1 MVTGSLAR
9 RYARAVLEIGTANGN
24 LDKIGADLRSLAKAM
39 RESAELVTALT
50 NPAIRRA
57 DRRRVIDGLLEK
69 IGAEPHTRSLVRLL
83 LDGERLG
90 SVEAIS
96 REVDAMIEA
105 RSGRMSAEVTSAR
118 PLDAGQLSQIIT
130 ALEKLSGKKVAV
142 TRREDP
148 DLLGGVV
155 ARLGDTV
162 YDGSLRTQ
170 LRTLRDELTSSTSG
184 SASSSSSSRSGSAP
198 AGDLAK

>member
-1 MVTGSLAR
+1 VVTGSLAR

-57 DRRRVIDGLLEK
+57 DRRRVIDGLLQR
-69 IGAEPHTRSLVRLL
+69 IGAELHTKNLVYLL

-90 SVEAIS
+90 SLEAIS

-105 RSGRMSAEVTSAR
+105 KAGRMSAEITSAR
-118 PLDAGQLSQIIT
+118 PLDATQLSQIIT
-130 ALEKLSGKKVAV
+130 SLEKLSGKKVAV

-155 ARLGDTV
+155 AKLGDTV

-170 LRTLRDELTSSTSG
+170 LRTLRDELT
-184 SASSSSSSRSGSAP
+184 
-198 AGDLAK
+198 K

>member
-9 RYARAVLEIGTANGN
+9 RYARAVLELGIANGN
-24 LDKIGADLRSLAKAM
+24 LEKLGIDLRTLARAM
-39 RESAELVTALT
+39 HDSAELITALT

-57 DRRRVIDGLLEK
+57 DRRRVLDGLLQR
-69 IGAEPHTRSLVRLL
+69 IGAESHTKNLVYLL

-90 SVEAIS
+90 SLEAIS

-105 RSGRMSAEVTSAR
+105 RSGRLSAEVTSAR

-130 ALEKLSGKKVAV
+130 ALEKLSGKKIAV
-142 TRREDP
+142 TKREDP

-155 ARLGDTV
+155 ARVGDTV

-170 LRTLRDELTSSTSG
+170 LRSLRDELT
-184 SASSSSSSRSGSAP
+184 
-198 AGDLAK
+198 K

>member
-57 DRRRVIDGLLEK
+57 DRRRVIDGLLQR
-69 IGAEPHTRSLVRLL
+69 IGAELHSKNLVYLL

-90 SVEAIS
+90 SLEAIS

-105 RSGRMSAEVTSAR
+105 KAGRMSAEITSAK
-118 PLDAGQLSQIIT
+118 PLDATQLSLIIT
-130 ALEKLSGKKVAV
+130 SLEKLSGKKIAV

-155 ARLGDTV
+155 AKLGDTV

-170 LRTLRDELTSSTSG
+170 LRTLRDELT
-184 SASSSSSSRSGSAP
+184 
-198 AGDLAK
+198 K

>member
-39 RESAELVTALT
+39 HESVELITALT

-57 DRRRVIDGLLEK
+57 DRRRVIDALLQS
-69 IGAEPHTRSLVRLL
+69 IGAELHTKNLVYLL
-83 LDGERLG
+83 LDGERLS

-96 REVDAMIEA
+96 REVSAMIEA
-105 RSGRMSAEVTSAR
+105 RSGKMSAEITSAK
-118 PLDAGQLSQIIT
+118 PLDATQLAQIT
-130 ALEKLSGKKVAV
+130 AALEKLSGKKVAV
-142 TRREDP
+142 TKREDAS
-148 DLLGGVV
+148 LLGGVV
-155 ARLGDTV
+155 AKLGDTV

-170 LRTLRDELTSSTSG
+170 LRTLRDELT
-184 SASSSSSSRSGSAP
+184 
-198 AGDLAK
+198 K

>member
-9 RYARAVLEIGTANGN
+9 RYARAVLQIGTANGN
-24 LDKIGADLRSLAKAM
+24 LDKIGGDLRSLAKAM

-57 DRRRVIDGLLEK
+57 DRRRVIDGLLQA
-69 IGAEPHTRSLVRLL
+69 IGAELHSKNLVYLL
-83 LDGERLG
+83 LDGERLS

-105 RSGRMSAEVTSAR
+105 RSGRMSAELTSAR

-130 ALEKLSGKKVAV
+130 ALERLSGKKVAV
-142 TRREDP
+142 TKREDP

-155 ARLGDTV
+155 AKLGDTV

-170 LRTLRDELTSSTSG
+170 LRTLRDEFT
-184 SASSSSSSRSGSAP
+184 
-198 AGDLAK
+198 K

>member
-9 RYARAVLEIGTANGN
+9 RYARAILEIGTANKN
-24 LDKIGADLRSLAKAM
+24 LDKLGGDLRSLAKAM
-39 RESAELVTALT
+39 HDSAELVTALI

-57 DRRRVIDGLLEK
+57 DRRRVLDELLK
-69 IGAEPHTRSLVRLL
+69 RIGAAPHTRNLVYLL
-83 LDGERLG
+83 LDGERL
-90 SVEAIS
+90 SSLEAIS

-105 RSGRMSAEVTSAR
+105 RSGRISAEVTSAR
-118 PLDAGQLSQIIT
+118 PLDASQLSQIIN

-148 DLLGGVV
+148 ELLGGVV
-155 ARLGDTV
+155 ARLGDTI

-170 LRTLRDELTSSTSG
+170 LRTLRDELSSPG
-184 SASSSSSSRSGSAP
+184 GIASAP
-198 AGDLAK
+198 RRER

>member
-9 RYARAVLEIGTANGN
+9 RYARAVIEIGTAHGN
-24 LDKIGADLRSLAKAM
+24 LERIGADLRSLAHAM
-39 RESAELVTALT
+39 QASAELIAVLT

-57 DRRRVIDGLLEK
+57 DRRKVIDGLLDRIE
-69 IGAEPHTRSLVRLL
+69 AAPHTRNLVYLL

-90 SVEAIS
+90 SLEAIS

-105 RSGRMSAEVTSAR
+105 RAGRLSAEVTSAR
-118 PLDAGQLSQIIT
+118 PLDATQLSQIT
-130 ALEKLSGKKVAV
+130 AALEQLSGKKIAV

-148 DLLGGVV
+148 SLLGGVV
-155 ARLGDTV
+155 AKLGDTV

-170 LRTLRDELTSSTSG
+170 LRTLRDELT
-184 SASSSSSSRSGSAP
+184 
-198 AGDLAK
+198 K

>member
-9 RYARAVLEIGTANGN
+9 RYARAVMEIGTAHGN
-24 LDKIGADLRSLAKAM
+24 LDKIGADLRSLAQAM
-39 RESAELVTALT
+39 QTSAELVTVLT

-57 DRRRVIDGLLEK
+57 DRRKVIDGLLQRVD
-69 IGAEPHTRSLVRLL
+69 AAPHTRNLVYLL

-90 SVEAIS
+90 SLEAIS

-105 RSGRMSAEVTSAR
+105 RAGRLAAEVTSAR
-118 PLDAGQLSQIIT
+118 PLDADQLSQIT
-130 ALEKLSGKKVAV
+130 AALEQVSGKKVAV

-155 ARLGDTV
+155 AKLGDTV

-170 LRTLRDELTSSTSG
+170 LRTLRDELT
-184 SASSSSSSRSGSAP
+184 R
-198 AGDLAK
+198 

>member
-9 RYARAVLEIGTANGN
+9 RYARAVVEIGTANGN
-24 LDKIGADLRSLAKAM
+24 LDKIGADLGTLARAM
-39 RESAELVTALT
+39 HDSPELVTALT

-57 DRRRVIDGLLEK
+57 DRRKVIDGLLQR
-69 IGAEPHTRSLVRLL
+69 IDAEPHSRNLVRLL
-83 LDGERLG
+83 LDGERMG
-90 SVEAIS
+90 SLEAIS
-96 REVDAMIEA
+96 REVSAMIEA
-105 RSGRMSAEVTSAR
+105 RSGRVSAEVTSAR
-118 PLDAGQLSQIIT
+118 PLDATQLSEIIT

-155 ARLGDTV
+155 AKLGDTV

-170 LRTLRDELTSSTSG
+170 LRTLRDDLT
-184 SASSSSSSRSGSAP
+184 
-198 AGDLAK
+198 K

>member
-9 RYARAVLEIGTANGN
+9 RYARAVLKIGTEHDN
-24 LDKIGADLRSLAKAM
+24 LDQIGADLRSLAHAM
-39 RESAELVTALT
+39 HASAELVTVLT

-57 DRRRVIDGLLEK
+57 DRRKVLDGLLQL
-69 IGAEPHTRSLVRLL
+69 IDAAPHTRNLVYLL

-90 SVEAIS
+90 SLAAIS

-105 RSGRMSAEVTSAR
+105 RAGRLQAEVISAR
-118 PLDAGQLSQIIT
+118 PLDDAQLSQIT
-130 ALEKLSGKKVAV
+130 AALAQASGKQVAV

-148 DLLGGVV
+148 ELLGGVV
-155 ARLGDTV
+155 AKLGDTV

-170 LRTLRDELTSSTSG
+170 LRTLRDELT
-184 SASSSSSSRSGSAP
+184 R
-198 AGDLAK
+198 